1 MTIGA
6 IARLTFIALTGSFI
20 IAATPAAACTD
31 DHCNS
36 DRAGKPVN
44 LKNFAKTRIR
54 VAHHHRVISRD
65 ADAHQATK
73 VDRLLVDV
81 ADANA
86 QMLPDQ
92 AKAKAATTDQPAA
105 PQAQAAESKSAT
117 GAEPD
122 ISVQV
127 VNADELNDVDRA
139 ATDEAGPLAKLS
151 ASVANSHA
159 EMRDDK
165 STWSQTSMIGK
176 AFIAFGVMLTL
187 ASAARMFMA

>member
-20 IAATPAAACTD
+20 VAATPAAACTD

-73 VDRLLVDV
+73 VDRLWVDV

-86 QMLPDQ
+86 QMLSDQ
-92 AKAKAATTDQPAA
+92 TKAKAATTDQPAA
-105 PQAQAAESKSAT
+105 QAQAAESKSAT
-117 GAEPD
+117 SAEPD
-122 ISVQV
+122 ISVQI

-139 ATDEAGPLAKLS
+139 ATDEAAPLAKLS